1 MVADIFLNMLVKELD
16 HLQTIHFPWLNSNKI
31 QKLKIKLI
39 DHAGGLRDRKSKLHL
54 SASAMVFSEQ
64 YGYFIRHPYLKTVL
78 LPAGHV
84 ENNEVPLNCAV
95 REFHEETGY
104 QVKPDSGRLIGVNL
118 IQIPANPAKSE
129 GAHQHIDFRFGFL
142 LETGKRAD
150 AELPVFLLTKNQ
162 APNEFSKY
170 FILNKSG
177 DEW

>member
-1 MVADIFLNMLVKELD
+1 
-16 HLQTIHFPWLNSNKI
+16 
-31 QKLKIKLI
+31 
-39 DHAGGLRDRKSKLHL
+39 
-54 SASAMVFSEQ
+54 
-64 YGYFIRHPYLKTVL
+64 
-78 LPAGHV
+78 
-84 ENNEVPLNCAV
+84 
-95 REFHEETGY
+95 
-104 QVKPDSGRLIGVNL
+104 QVKPDSGRLIDVNL

-177 DEW
+177 DKW